1 MEDSK
6 IIKLQNKI
14 RGHIATRK
22 DSSKIYKG
30 KSVDLLN
37 ESLRRNISETL
48 FNARIVLPVNKRN
61 YFINWTYTQV
71 KSQVKDFDSFS
82 TVTYCDLAGLYKK
95 MEKLPFHQEI
105 EWISYLIKNNK
116 DKINEFVR
124 LNSEVEECIFNSN
137 YSKTVELLECFNNIY
152 GASLTTVQFRIAV
165 EQFFQGLQAQ
175 KKYSNE
181 IRKEYKQGL
190 LSFITYFT
198 SVRNEDKTIFS
209 KYVEDIK
216 ERVNNH
222 LYYKKKSWTKN
233 YLLYRLA
240 DIWPDD
246 VEGISDI
253 FMVEQ
258 TNSVIDVYETLIN
271 FYQKCIFENKVEYY
285 NLIENSLHILQDIND
300 YRLQKIKIHLKS
312 ECAEDFDYSGI
323 VKRDTMIFD
332 SIIGGDKLSYS
343 EYKKKIILDHN
354 YSDIWSMVYFSLV
367 KGEEQKQDS
376 LIDVLSKNL
385 NTFLTATRNKN
396 KTYNDLIK
404 VSVNFNFLKSTKD
417 LRKFLEQIY
426 GERPSNNYEIQKISL
441 NSQFIGIEEGYV
453 GDCSS
458 LSYRV
463 WSNNILKSDP
473 KVSIEV
479 ANLLESIVQAKKLN
493 YSSSIR
499 ILDSIKSESYIINNM
514 RDEILI
520 NNYFLNNNSD
530 SILELILDKN
540 IIAEFKD
547 RSSFLKIILNE
558 FSEDQYTEIDNPL
571 KKVNLLHFASIL
583 LNNDDLSTN
592 TRRCIKQVCDV
603 YNVKLPSEIKEISE
617 KDEELIN
624 FLSSVCIPSNLEL
637 SRIKALSSTQKVNQ
651 ERIKILENLTTVD
664 NKYSDIYRQE
674 IMKIRYRMLL
684 DEGQR
689 LVAASRIHVD
699 TESFKKWAIDEI
711 SEDFERYLDLLKI
724 EGHIQNTDYSEIL
737 QNMID
742 SGPSESTFKPIS
754 DADALLMN
762 IVRKLQSEF
771 LFNSSFGL
779 DFFLSKRIRHQSFI
793 GMLRAPLEK
802 SQLITT
808 KTTENG
814 SYRDNEFWLDKLCN
828 SDNIC
833 RENLRSIFNDF
844 SKSFDECL
852 INLKDEKLQLKSDDK
867 PLGLIQSSFSS
878 NLIEI
883 LKVYFDSTLSDSL
896 DTFIDLLWASIN
908 SSLMKTREYITA
920 TITQQIGLQFD
931 KLKAQVKKEL
941 PNIEYDFY
949 DFDLKISQCGRD
961 VQAALVE
968 VGAWFTRSDLEA
980 HTKYLSP
987 QEIIQI
993 AFDTAKKCLDKPLNN
1008 LKYEVDTSKSSNEL
1022 KIPFSN
1028 LPFINDVLFTLL
1040 NNVLRH
1046 SYLESPDIICV
1057 ISFNESLKTL
1067 NISMQ
1072 NTCSPKSKSKNIAI
1086 VNEIR
1091 ELIESNNFS
1100 SRTRLE
1106 GRSGLIK
1113 LANLATQ
1120 SKQSS
1125 IKFDFIGDS
1134 KFSVDLVLSF
1144 VVKQLD
1150 LEEDK

>member
-1 MEDSK
+1 MEDLK
-6 IIKLQNKI
+6 IIKLQNKV

-22 DSSKIYKG
+22 DSSKVYKG
-30 KSVDLLN
+30 KSIDLLN
-37 ESLRRNISETL
+37 ENLRRNISETL
-48 FNARIVLPVNKRN
+48 FNARILLPINKRD
-61 YFINWTYTQV
+61 YFIKWTYTQV

-82 TVTYCDLAGLYKK
+82 TTTYCDMAGLFRK

-105 EWISYLIKNNK
+105 EWMSYLIKNNN
-116 DKINEFVR
+116 DKINAFIK
-124 LNSEVEECIFNSN
+124 LNSELEFSIFNSH
-137 YSKTVELLECFNNIY
+137 YSKTIELLESFDLKY
-152 GASLTTVQFRIAV
+152 GASLTTIQFRVAV

-175 KKYSNE
+175 KKYSNL
-181 IRKEYKQGL
+181 IRKKHKQGL

-209 KYVEDIK
+209 KYVDDIK

-222 LYYKKKSWTKN
+222 LYYKNNTWTQN

-240 DIWPDD
+240 NVWPVDIDD
-246 VEGISDI
+246 ITDV

-258 TNSVIDVYETLIN
+258 TNSIIDMYETIVS
-271 FYQKCIFENKVEYY
+271 FYQKCIYENKVEFF
-285 NLIENSLHILQDIND
+285 NLIENSLIEFNGIQD
-300 YRLQKIKIHLKS
+300 YRLVKIKLFLNGS
-312 ECAEDFDYSGI
+312 GNGYSGI
-323 VKRDTMIFD
+323 NGILIRDTSIFD
-332 SIIGGDKLSYS
+332 NIIGGESVSYLDI
-343 EYKKKIILDHN
+343 KNKIIEDN
-354 YSDIWSMVYFSLV
+354 SYNDVWSTIYLSLV
-367 KGEEQKQDS
+367 GDIHQGKTD
-376 LIDVLSKNL
+376 LIDVVSRNL
-385 NTFLTATRNKN
+385 NLFLSSTRNKS

-404 VSVNFNFLKSTKD
+404 LSVNFNLIKSVKD

-426 GERPSNNYEIQKISL
+426 GDRPSNNYEIKKISL
-441 NSQFIGIEEGYV
+441 NSPLVGSEEGYS
-453 GDCSS
+453 CNNSS
-458 LSYRV
+458 LSWRV
-463 WSNNILKSDP
+463 WSNNTLTTDP
-473 KVSIEV
+473 KISIEISS
-479 ANLLESIVQAKKLN
+479 LIESLVQAKKLN
-493 YSSSIR
+493 YSYSIK
-499 ILDSIKSESYIINNM
+499 ILDLIKSDSFIINNI
-514 RDEILI
+514 RDEVLI
-520 NNYFLNNNSD
+520 NNYFLNSNIDN
-530 SILELILDKN
+530 ILNMILDKN

-547 RSSFLKIILNE
+547 RSSYLKIILNE
-558 FSEDQYTEIDNPL
+558 FTEDQYAEIDNPL

-583 LNNDDLSTN
+583 LGDDDLSTY
-592 TRRCIKQVCDV
+592 TRRCIKQVCNIYEV
-603 YNVKLPSEIKEISE
+603 SLPSEIKEISD

-624 FLSSVCIPSNLEL
+624 FLGSVCIPSNLEL
-637 SRIKALSSTQKVNQ
+637 SRIKALSSTEKVNE
-651 ERIKILENLTTVD
+651 ERLKILEKLTVVD
-664 NKYSDIYRQE
+664 KKYSEIYRQE

-699 TESFKKWAIDEI
+699 TEGFKKWAIDEI
-711 SEDFERYLDLLKI
+711 SEDFDRYLDLLKI
-724 EGHIQNTDYSEIL
+724 EGNIQNSDYSEIL

-742 SGPSESTFKPIS
+742 GGTAESSFKPIS

-762 IVRKLQSEF
+762 IVRKLQNEF

-814 SYRDNEFWLDKLCN
+814 SYRDNEYWLDKLCN

-833 RENLRSIFNDF
+833 RETLGSIFNDF

-852 INLKDEKLQLKSDDK
+852 INLKDEKLQLRSEEK
-867 PLGLIQSSFSS
+867 PLGLIQSLFSS
-878 NLIEI
+878 NLVEI
-883 LKVYFDSTLSDSL
+883 LKVYFNSTLSNSL

-941 PNIEYDFY
+941 PNIESDFY

-980 HTKYLSP
+980 YTKFLSP
-987 QEIIQI
+987 DEIIQL
-993 AFDTAKKCLDKPLNN
+993 AFDTAKKCLDKPLRN
-1008 LKYEVDTSKSSNEL
+1008 LNYNVNTINYDAEL

-1046 SYLESPDIICV
+1046 SYLENPKIDCN
-1057 ISFNESLKTL
+1057 ISFNESSKTL
-1067 NISMQ
+1067 NILMQ
-1072 NTCSPKSKSKNIAI
+1072 NACSPKSKSKNISI

-1091 ELIESNNFS
+1091 QLIDSNNFS

-1106 GRSGLIK
+1106 GKSGLIK
-1113 LANLATQ
+1113 LANLANQ
-1120 SKQSS
+1120 SKQSY

-1134 KFSVDLVLSF
+1134 MFSVDLVLSF
-1144 VVKQLD
+1144 VVKQMD
-1150 LEEDK
+1150 IEEDK